1 METITDEKLKNE
13 HRMVR
18 SGQKASCTCGTWEC
32 RTNEVV
38 EADILKTLQKRYFV
52 HLQDRRN
59 LGTGRGR
66 LKPQQPEADIK
77 DMDINGHGTV
87 KFSQMEPQQFP
98 FYEFFAG
105 GGMARLGLGS
115 DWSCT
120 FSNDI
125 CEKKA
130 SAYRAY
136 FGDDEMQMGDVAKLK
151 PKDLPGTPTLVWGSF
166 PCQDLSLAGY
176 GAGLGGERSGTFK
189 PFWKL
194 MRSMIGAGRVPQ
206 IIVLENVIGT
216 LTSHDGR
223 DFATIISALAQ
234 EGYRVG
240 ALVMDAVRFLPHS
253 RPRLF
258 IVGVHEE
265 VALPSQ
271 LVLSDAAE
279 PWHTKSLRFAFE
291 RLPERLQDRWI
302 WWNLPI
308 PNEPVPAFASLI
320 EEQPTGVEW
329 HTKEQTDHIISL
341 MSPLHLE
348 RLRKTQL
355 LKTKIVG
362 TLYRRIRPNE
372 DGVKVQRAEIRF
384 DQIAG
389 CLRTPVGGS
398 SRQTIVVVEGPKVR
412 SRLLS
417 PRETARLM
425 GVPEDYPLPKS
436 YNEAYHLFGDGLA
449 VPVVRWLSNHLLTQI
464 AAAIQVMIAA

>member
-1 METITDEKLKNE
+1 
-13 HRMVR
+13 
-18 SGQKASCTCGTWEC
+18 
-32 RTNEVV
+32 
-38 EADILKTLQKRYFV
+38 
-52 HLQDRRN
+52 
-59 LGTGRGR
+59 
-66 LKPQQPEADIK
+66 
-77 DMDINGHGTV
+77 
-87 KFSQMEPQQFP
+87 MEPQPFP
-98 FYEFFAG
+98 FFEFFAG
-105 GGMARLGLGS
+105 GGMARLGLGPAWNS
-115 DWSCT
+115 T

-125 CEKKA
+125 CGKKA

-136 FGDDEMQMGDVAKLK
+136 FGDGEMQVGDVAKLK

-166 PCQDLSLAGY
+166 PCQDLSLAGN

-194 MRSMIGAGRVPQ
+194 MRAMIAVGRTPQ

-258 IVGVHEE
+258 IVGVHEK
-265 VALPSQ
+265 VAFTPQ

-279 PWHTKSLRFAFE
+279 PWHTKSLRLAFE
-291 RLPERLQDRWI
+291 RLPERLRDRWI
-302 WWNLPI
+302 WWNLPT
-308 PNEPVPAFASLI
+308 PNEPIPSFASLI
-320 EEQPTGVEW
+320 EEEPTGVDW
-329 HTKEQTDHIISL
+329 HTKDQTDHIIGL

-348 RLRKTQL
+348 KLRKAQL
-355 LKTKIVG
+355 LKRKIVG
-362 TLYRRIRPNE
+362 TVYRRVRPNE
-372 DGVKVQRAEIRF
+372 DGTKVQRAEIRF

-398 SRQTIVVVEGPKVR
+398 SRQTIVIVEGRKIR

-417 PRETARLM
+417 PREAARLM
-425 GVPEDYPLPKS
+425 GVPDDYPLPKQ

-449 VPVVRWLSNHLLTQI
+449 VPVVRWLSKHLLTQI
-464 AAAIQVMIAA
+464 AASI

>member
-1 METITDEKLKNE
+1 
-13 HRMVR
+13 
-18 SGQKASCTCGTWEC
+18 
-32 RTNEVV
+32 
-38 EADILKTLQKRYFV
+38 
-52 HLQDRRN
+52 
-59 LGTGRGR
+59 
-66 LKPQQPEADIK
+66 
-77 DMDINGHGTV
+77 
-87 KFSQMEPQQFP
+87 
-98 FYEFFAG
+98 
-105 GGMARLGLGS
+105 
-115 DWSCT
+115 
-120 FSNDI
+120 
-125 CEKKA
+125 
-130 SAYRAY
+130 
-136 FGDDEMQMGDVAKLK
+136 
-151 PKDLPGTPTLVWGSF
+151 
-166 PCQDLSLAGY
+166 
-176 GAGLGGERSGTFK
+176 
-189 PFWKL
+189 
-194 MRSMIGAGRVPQ
+194 
-206 IIVLENVIGT
+206 
-216 LTSHDGR
+216 
-223 DFATIISALAQ
+223 
-234 EGYRVG
+234 
-240 ALVMDAVRFLPHS
+240 
-253 RPRLF
+253 
-258 IVGVHEE
+258 
-265 VALPSQ
+265 

>member
-1 METITDEKLKNE
+1 
-13 HRMVR
+13 
-18 SGQKASCTCGTWEC
+18 
-32 RTNEVV
+32 
-38 EADILKTLQKRYFV
+38 
-52 HLQDRRN
+52 
-59 LGTGRGR
+59 
-66 LKPQQPEADIK
+66 
-77 DMDINGHGTV
+77 
-87 KFSQMEPQQFP
+87 
-98 FYEFFAG
+98 
-105 GGMARLGLGS
+105 
-115 DWSCT
+115 
-120 FSNDI
+120 
-125 CEKKA
+125 
-130 SAYRAY
+130 
-136 FGDDEMQMGDVAKLK
+136 
-151 PKDLPGTPTLVWGSF
+151 
-166 PCQDLSLAGY
+166 
-176 GAGLGGERSGTFK
+176 
-189 PFWKL
+189 
-194 MRSMIGAGRVPQ
+194 MIGAGRVPQ